1 MPSREPRWSIVAGCY
16 AFLCGAALMGSLDP
30 IHHTMA
36 GILGVETGYP
46 ALVLA
51 SPAALLGAAAWWAVV
66 ERAGPESYLR
76 GALFGGLTAVAT
88 VTAWVLRALS
98 VWGFELVAS
107 GWFVIAWM
115 LAMTAVAGV
124 VSGLPLVVVRRRL
137 VDDRPR
143 LD

>member
-1 MPSREPRWSIVAGCY
+1 MPPREPAWSTVAGCY
-16 AFLCGAALMGSLDP
+16 AFLCGTVLVASLDP

-36 GILGVETGYP
+36 AILGVESGYL

-51 SPAALLGAAAWWAVV
+51 SPAAVLGAAAWWTVV
-66 ERAGPESYLR
+66 ERAGPDSHLR
-76 GALFGGLTAVAT
+76 GALFGGVTAVAT

-115 LAMTAVAGV
+115 FALTAVAGV
-124 VSGLPLVVVRRRL
+124 VTGLTLVVVRRRL

-143 LD
+143 LT